1 MLNEKGKKMGDTYGI
16 NLDSTID
23 GKYWLL
29 SWQADKIGVIS
40 RYPDEQPLSA
50 YKRIVRILLEKI
62 GALKTGAQGLQVDLD
77 VCFKSFDDKM
87 QAALWELVKKE

>member
-1 MLNEKGKKMGDTYGI
+1 MGDTYGI
-16 NLDSTID
+16 NLDATAD

-29 SWQADKIGVIS
+29 SWQADKIGIIS
-40 RYPDEQPLSA
+40 RNPDEQTLSA

-62 GALKTGAQGLQVDLD
+62 GVLKNGVQGLQVDLN
-77 VCFKSFDDKM
+77 VCFKSFDDEL

>member
-1 MLNEKGKKMGDTYGI
+1 MGDTYGI
-16 NLDSTID
+16 NLDATTD

-40 RYPDEQPLSA
+40 RYPDEQKLSA

-62 GALKTGAQGLQVDLD
+62 GVLKNGVQGLQVDLN
-77 VCFKSFDDKM
+77 VCFKSFDDEL

>member
-1 MLNEKGKKMGDTYGI
+1 MGDTYGI
-16 NLDSTID
+16 NLVSTPD
-23 GKYWLL
+23 EKYWLL
-29 SWQADKIGVIS
+29 SWQADKIGIIS

-62 GALKTGAQGLQVDLD
+62 GALKNGAQGLQVDLN
-77 VCFKSFDDKM
+77 VCFKSFDDEM